1 MTASGKCWGSID
13 PEGKSSKAFWEE
25 RYRGPEQ
32 PSTGRPNATDYF
44 DRLERELLGAAER
57 ERDRRAPSPPDATV
71 RRRGRRTAVA
81 AIALTLLAG
90 GTAAAVTGVFR
101 PHREADG
108 LLRLSERRIVAEGT
122 TSDGR
127 RWQLTA
133 SKSGAGFCFGLRLP
147 YPVPPGVDP
156 GAYATSD
163 SEGCGG
169 KEPGTLTLATSSG
182 GEGPLV
188 STALAFGT
196 APDQATRVRVE
207 ARGISRTAATV
218 EDDAG
223 LDGRVYLVELPTRR
237 ALGPTTVVALDARGQ
252 EIGSASLG

>member
-1 MTASGKCWGSID
+1 M
-13 PEGKSSKAFWEE
+13 
-25 RYRGPEQ
+25 
-32 PSTGRPNATDYF
+32 TDYF
-44 DRLERELLGAAER
+44 DHLEGELLGAAER
-57 ERDRRAPSPPDATV
+57 ERDRRAPSPSDATV

-108 LLRLSERRIVAEGT
+108 LLRLSERRTVAEGT

-133 SKSGAGFCFGLRLP
+133 SQSGAGFCFGLRLP
-147 YPVPPGVDP
+147 NPVPPGVEP
-156 GAYATSD
+156 GAYGTSD

-169 KEPGTLTLATSSG
+169 KQPGTLTLATSSG
-182 GEGPLV
+182 GTGPAADN
-188 STALAFGT
+188 ALAFGT
-196 APDQATRVRVE
+196 APERAARVRVE
-207 ARGISRTAATV
+207 ARGISRTAGTV

-223 LDGRVYLVELPTRR
+223 LDGRVYLVELATRKV
-237 ALGPTTVVALDARGQ
+237 LGPTTVVALDARGQ
-252 EIGSASLG
+252 EIGRTSLG